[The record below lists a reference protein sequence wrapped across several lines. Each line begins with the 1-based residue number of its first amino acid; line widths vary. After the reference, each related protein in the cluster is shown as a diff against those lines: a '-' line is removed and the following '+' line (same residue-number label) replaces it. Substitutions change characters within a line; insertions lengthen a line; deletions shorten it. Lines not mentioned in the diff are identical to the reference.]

1 MIISQ
6 WKNGDRTFFSLEVD
20 DRLLLIDIQCQVYLG
35 LAWSL
40 GCLVFGLLVVRRG
53 AECSVSRHY
62 LTQAASILA
71 GTAIMAFTQVNIIT
85 T

>member
-1 MIISQ
+1 M
-6 WKNGDRTFFSLEVD
+6 
-20 DRLLLIDIQCQVYLG
+20 YLG

>member
-1 MIISQ
+1 M
-6 WKNGDRTFFSLEVD
+6 
-20 DRLLLIDIQCQVYLG
+20 YLG

-71 GTAIMAFTQVNIIT
+71 GTAIMAFTQVYHHLKQIRNIKIFKVMKNISI
-85 T
+85 